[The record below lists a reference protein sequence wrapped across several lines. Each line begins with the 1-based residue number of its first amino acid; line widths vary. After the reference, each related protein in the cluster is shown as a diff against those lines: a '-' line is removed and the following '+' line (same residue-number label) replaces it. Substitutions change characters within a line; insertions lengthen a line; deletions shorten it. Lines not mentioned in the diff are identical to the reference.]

1 MKLAANVQDFYR
13 SPVGRCAPG
22 NRFLFFCA
30 REDLWGYSLWGD
42 VDAAVVRDMVAM
54 VASEL
59 EHDVPPHGSLVDLRG
74 VTAVDQSA
82 YPALVD
88 FIGQH
93 GARMSALIERM
104 AIVRPKGIVGAIAE
118 GISTQ
123 ITFPHPLSIVET
135 TADGLRFLG
144 VDDDALADEL
154 DGLRARV
161 DIPPLLRSVRAFI
174 EAQGCRVRLPQAA
187 KALGLSPRT
196 LQRNLSDLGTSFQVE
211 VNSAQVALAQ
221 KLLLDS
227 DAKLSTIA
235 IEVGCP
241 SLQHFSTLFRRMT
254 GETPSVW
261 RKERRKT

>member
-1 MKLAANVQDFYR
+1 MKLAATVQDFWKN
-13 SPVGRCAPG
+13 PIGRCAAG
-22 NRFLFFCA
+22 NRFLFFCVKPN
-30 REDLWGYSLWGD
+30 LWGYTLWGD
-42 VDAAVVRDMVAM
+42 VDAAVVRDMVDM

-59 EHDVPPHGSLVDLRG
+59 DHDVPLHGSFIDLRG
-74 VTAVDQSA
+74 VTLVDPSA

-88 FIGQH
+88 FIGKH
-93 GARMSALIERM
+93 GARLSALIEKM

-123 ITFPHPLSIVET
+123 ITFPHPLSIVEST
-135 TADGLRFLG
+135 DAALRFLG
-144 VDDDALADEL
+144 VEDAALAEEL

-161 DIPPLLRSVRAFI
+161 DVAPLLRSVRAFI
-174 EAQGCRVRLPQAA
+174 EAHGCRVRLPQAA

-196 LQRNLSDLGTSFQVE
+196 LQRNLSELGTSFQYE
-211 VNSAQVALAQ
+211 VNSAQITQAQ
-221 KLLLDS
+221 KLLLET

-261 RKERRKT
+261 RKERRRD